1 MTLRRG
7 LAALAALALSAC
19 QTLPDRAPK
28 MAVWAS
34 SADASRKLERQADI
48 PALPA
53 ATPVPDELVIDP
65 GQPDQEIVGFGA
77 AMTDSSALLLRNKL
91 TPAAREALLR
101 ELFGADGLALNF
113 MRLPIGASDFSV
125 KHYSLNDL
133 SPGETDLQLTR
144 FSMAE
149 AEAAQIPMAQAARAV
164 NPDLVLMASPW
175 SAPAWMK
182 DSASLIKGQLRPEHY
197 GAYARY
203 FARYLDAM
211 DAAGLPVR
219 YVSVQNEPD
228 FEPANYPG
236 MRVPP
241 AARAAFI
248 GQHLGPL
255 LAQRKNP
262 VRVLDWD
269 HNWDQPQQ
277 PLAVLADPVANPF
290 VAGVAWHCYAGD
302 PAAMETVRR
311 AHPDKEV
318 FFTEC
323 SGGQWAPNWG
333 ETLGWM
339 IDNLI
344 IAPSRAGSRGT
355 LLWNLALDET
365 YGPHLGG
372 CGDCRGVVTIDS
384 RSGAVTRN
392 VEYYVLGHVSR
403 FVRPGARR
411 VASSGG
417 GADVRHA
424 AFRNPDGTLALVL
437 RNGGKSAA
445 ALAIRSGGRAWQL
458 SVPAGEVLTLV
469 WPDEG
474 TAR

>member
-1 MTLRRG
+1 MMLRRALVALAG
-7 LAALAALALSAC
+7 LALGAC
-19 QTLPDRAPK
+19 QTLPDTPAAV
-28 MAVWAS
+28 AVWAS
-34 SADASRKLERQADI
+34 SADASRKLERQPDVAI
-48 PALPA
+48 LPA
-53 ATPVPDELVIDP
+53 AVPVPDELVIDAS
-65 GQPDQEIVGFGA
+65 QTDQAIVGYGA
-77 AMTDSSALLLRNKL
+77 AMSDASALLLRDKL
-91 TPAAREALLR
+91 SPAAREALLR
-101 ELFGADGLALNF
+101 DLFGAEGLALNF

-125 KHYSLNDL
+125 RHYSLNDI
-133 SPGETDLQLTR
+133 PAGETDPQLTR

-149 AEAAQIPMAQAARAV
+149 PQAAQIPMTQAARRV
-164 NPDLVLMASPW
+164 NPGLVLMASPW

-182 DSASLIKGQLRPEHY
+182 DSASLIKGQLKPEHY
-197 GAYARY
+197 DAYARY

-236 MRVPP
+236 MRVTP

-255 LAQRKNP
+255 LAQRKRP
-262 VRVLDWD
+262 VSVLDWD

-277 PLAVLADPVANPF
+277 PLTVLADPAANAH

-311 AHPDKEV
+311 AHPDKDV

-355 LLWNLALDET
+355 LLWNLALDEN

-384 RSGAVTRN
+384 RTGAVTRN

-417 GADVRHA
+417 GADLRHA
-424 AFRNPDGTLALVL
+424 AFRNPDGSLALVL
-437 RNGGKSAA
+437 RNGGKSVA
-445 ALAIRSGGRAWQL
+445 ALAIRSGGRAWRL
-458 SVPAGEVLTLV
+458 MVPAGEVMTLT
-469 WPDEG
+469 WRAAG
-474 TAR
+474 SAR